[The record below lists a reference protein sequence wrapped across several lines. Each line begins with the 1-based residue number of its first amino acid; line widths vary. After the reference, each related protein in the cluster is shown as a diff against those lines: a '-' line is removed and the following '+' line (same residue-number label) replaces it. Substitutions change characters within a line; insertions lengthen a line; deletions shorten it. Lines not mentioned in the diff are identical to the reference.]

1 MAVITVGA
9 IDLGAESGRVA
20 RVDFDGTAL
29 SIGVVHRFGHEVKNR
44 AGRLWWDWP
53 LLAKNVVD
61 GVGMLGSEASPGSV
75 GVDAWG
81 LDYAL
86 LDEEGALAGG
96 VISYRDPRRLE
107 YFNKVVTQ
115 FGPEFFYEQSGTQ
128 VNSINGI
135 FGFAA
140 DLDLRP
146 GVIERARTLL
156 MIPDLF
162 HYLLSGARVA
172 EYTAA
177 TTSGL
182 FDIRGQVWSTRIGDA
197 LGVPSEILPE
207 VVQPGTDLGPLLP
220 IHRRSVGLSNTRV
233 MTPPSHD
240 TASAVLTISHPH
252 QGEMFVSTG
261 TWSLVGTVLPKPI
274 VSQQSRVLNLTNEG
288 GVDGT
293 IRFLRNVMGL
303 WILQES
309 RRQWAREGSD
319 FDYITLTQLATRAQP
334 LRSIIDPADTLFL
347 TPGDM
352 PGRIRDYCKRHG
364 QPVPESVG
372 EMVRT
377 IIDSLAL
384 AYRQTAVDLESIT
397 KTPIQSVRVVGG
409 GIQNALLQQATADAT
424 GVPVRCG
431 AVEATAVGNA
441 LGQLIALGAIGST
454 GEGWDVV
461 HNSFP
466 EKIYLPLATGI
477 YDDAFGVFQ
486 DIQSVTSA
494 ERLVR

>member
-9 IDLGAESGRVA
+9 VDLGAESGRVA
-20 RVDFDGTAL
+20 RVDFDGAAL
-29 SIGVVHRFGHEVKNR
+29 SIGIVHRFGHEAKNR

-61 GVGMLGSEASPGSV
+61 GIEILGSEVSPDSV

-81 LDYAL
+81 LDYGL
-86 LDEEGALAGG
+86 LDEAGALSGG
-96 VISYRDPRRLE
+96 IISHRDTRRLE
-107 YFNKVVTQ
+107 YFNKMMTE
-115 FGPEFFYEQSGTQ
+115 FGPEFFYEHSGTQ

-140 DLDLRP
+140 DRDLRP
-146 GVIERARTLL
+146 GVIERASTLL
-156 MIPDLF
+156 MVPDLF
-162 HYLLSGARVA
+162 HYLLSGTKVA

-182 FDIRGQVWSTRIGDA
+182 FDIRGQAWSAPIGDA

-207 VVQPGTDLGPLLP
+207 VAKPGTDLGPLLP
-220 IHRRSVGLSNTRV
+220 IHQRSAGLSKTRV
-233 MTPPSHD
+233 ILPPSHD
-240 TASAVLTISHPH
+240 TASAVLTISRPH

-309 RRQWAREGSD
+309 RRQWVREGSD
-319 FDYITLTQLATRAQP
+319 FDYVTLTRLAAQAQP
-334 LRSIIDPADTLFL
+334 LRSIIDPADTVFL

-364 QPVPESVG
+364 QPVPDSVG

-454 GEGWDVV
+454 DEGWDVV

-477 YDDAFGVFQ
+477 YDDAFSVFQ
-486 DIQSVTSA
+486 DIQSVTAA
-494 ERLVR
+494 ERPVR